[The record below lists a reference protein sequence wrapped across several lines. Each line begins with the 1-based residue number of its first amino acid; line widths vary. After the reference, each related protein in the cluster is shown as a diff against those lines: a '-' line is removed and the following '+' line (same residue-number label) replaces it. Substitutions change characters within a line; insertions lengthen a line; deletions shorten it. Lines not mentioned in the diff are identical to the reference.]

1 MDMTWIAG
9 LVTAFLAGIAAVI
22 TALYKR
28 NQNKQDQ
35 YKHEERLIEI
45 SSGQNEI
52 KQDIKSI
59 AAAIVKLNQNQVSTD
74 KMLLRNAILTIYF
87 NYEKEKAIPE
97 AQYESVLGLY
107 DVYTSLNGNGFVH
120 EKVDEIKTWRRI

>member
-1 MDMTWIAG
+1 MEWIAG
-9 LVTAFLAGIAAVI
+9 LVTAACAGIGVI
-22 TALYKR
+22 IAALYKR
-28 NQNKQDQ
+28 NQNRKDQ
-35 YKHEERLIEI
+35 YDHEERLIEI

-59 AAAIVKLNQNQVSTD
+59 AAAVVKLDQNQVSTD

-87 NYEKEKAIPE
+87 AYEPKKEIPE

-107 DVYTSLNGNGFVH
+107 DVYSQLGGNGFVH
-120 EKVDEIKTWRRI
+120 EKVEEMRKEWKRI

>member
-1 MDMTWIAG
+1 MEWIAG
-9 LVTAFLAGIAAVI
+9 LVTAACAGIGVI
-22 TALYKR
+22 IAALYKR
-28 NQNKQDQ
+28 NQNRKDQ
-35 YKHEERLIEI
+35 YEHEERLIEI

-59 AAAIVKLNQNQVSTD
+59 AAAIVKLDQNQVSTD

-87 NYEKEKAIPE
+87 AYEPRKEIPE

-107 DVYTSLNGNGFVH
+107 DVYTQLGGNGFVQ
-120 EKVDEIKTWRRI
+120 EKVEEMRNEWKRI